1 MNLSALQLVNTQ
13 SLVAIQRI
21 LTDPAAQADK
31 VVVEVTETALAAG
44 VSGGIASLNT
54 LKGYGVRIAIDD
66 FGTGFS
72 SLSTLAKPP
81 VDILK
86 IDGSFVSGQALAAP
100 SVPMLEGILGLANK
114 LSIAVIAEGIEGADQ
129 LDLLRRLGC
138 AMGQGHLLAWPAS
151 AHDFEVLLSSGA
163 LLPLGPSVEVDHARG
178 L

>member
-1 MNLSALQLVNTQ
+1 VNLSALQLVNTQ

-21 LTDPAAQADK
+21 LADPAAQADK

-54 LKGYGVRIAIDD
+54 LKGFGVRIANDD

-72 SLSTLAKPP
+72 SLSTLAKLP

-86 IDGSFVSGQALAAP
+86 IDGSFVSGKALAEP
-100 SVPMLEGILGLANK
+100 SVPMLEGTLGLANK
-114 LSIAVIAEGIEGADQ
+114 LSLAVIAEGIEGADQ

-138 AMGQGHLLAWPAS
+138 SMGQGHLLAWPSS
-151 AHDFEVLLSSGA
+151 AHHFEALLSSGA
-163 LLPLGPSVEVDHARG
+163 LLPLGPSAEVGRASG
-178 L
+178 